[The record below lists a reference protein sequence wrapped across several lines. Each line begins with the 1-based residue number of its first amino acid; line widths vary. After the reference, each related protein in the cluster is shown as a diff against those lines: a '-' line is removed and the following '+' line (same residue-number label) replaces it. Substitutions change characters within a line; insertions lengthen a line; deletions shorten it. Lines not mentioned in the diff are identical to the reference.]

1 MASPT
6 EPLRLSRPALA
17 VLCLATFVSVV
28 HAAMSSIV
36 LPDVQS
42 DFSVP
47 DDQLT
52 WFVTAFILTFAT
64 GTLVYGRVA
73 DMIGTRKPLIAGI
86 GIFAVG
92 SLATASAP
100 GFWLAVA
107 GRAVMGA
114 GATAIPALS
123 TATIVRTTRE
133 GQRGRALGWIVASV
147 GLGFAA
153 GPLLGAVITEHYG
166 WQGPLVAT
174 GAAAALTLI
183 ATVFFVDDAPGAAP
197 RGFDLAGALLF
208 AAAIS
213 SSLIALNRLPVHPH
227 GRTGLVAVGLA
238 PLFFACFATW
248 IARRKQP
255 FIQPKLLR
263 HGRFVAFSLIGL
275 LMQGMHFG
283 TVVLLPLY
291 WTRYHDLS
299 FVEVGFHFMPGALAL
314 AFFGTTGGFIIERF
328 GARIPVVIGSWI
340 AVNGAFALFLA
351 GANWTDWQVAGLY
364 AVLAGGYGL
373 TNAALM
379 HGATSTLGEA
389 ETGAGVGIYTLCFFI
404 GGAISSAAAGAILRA
419 REATTHAWLP
429 FYEGRAPEFS
439 DAFLVIAAMAAAAF
453 VLSVTMSP
461 EPAGVRSPVSMGGRE
476 PLSDSALISRQKP
489 IRSR

>member
-1 MASPT
+1 MV
-6 EPLRLSRPALA
+6 

-36 LPDVQS
+36 LPDVQD

-73 DMIGTRKPLIAGI
+73 DMIGTRKPLVAGI

-92 SLATASAP
+92 AIATAAAP
-100 GFWLAVA
+100 GFWPAVA

-123 TATIVRTTRE
+123 TATIVRTTSE
-133 GQRGRALGWIVASV
+133 GQRGRALGWIVAAV

-153 GPLLGAVITEHYG
+153 GPLVGAVLTEQYG
-166 WQGPLVAT
+166 WQGPLVVT
-174 GAAAALTLI
+174 AAAAGLTLV
-183 ATVFFVDDAPGAAP
+183 ATLLFVDDAPGAAP
-197 RGFDLAGALLF
+197 RGFDLFGALLF

-213 SSLIALNRLPVHPH
+213 SALIALNRLPVHPH
-227 GRTGLVAVGLA
+227 GQTGLVAVALA
-238 PLFFACFATW
+238 PVLVACFATW

-255 FIQPKLLR
+255 FIQPRLLA
-263 HGRFVAFSLIGL
+263 HGRFVAFCLIGL
-275 LMQGMHFG
+275 LVQGMHFG

-299 FVEVGFHFMPGALAL
+299 FVEVGFHFLPGALAL

-328 GARIPVVIGSWI
+328 GARIPVVIGSWV

-351 GANWTDWQVAGLY
+351 GANWSDWQVAGLY

-379 HGATSTLGEA
+379 HGATATLTEA

-453 VLSVTMSP
+453 VLAITMSP
-461 EPAGVRSPVSMGGRE
+461 ELERERSPAGTRRAGR
-476 PLSDSALISRQKP
+476 LSDSLLVSRQKP